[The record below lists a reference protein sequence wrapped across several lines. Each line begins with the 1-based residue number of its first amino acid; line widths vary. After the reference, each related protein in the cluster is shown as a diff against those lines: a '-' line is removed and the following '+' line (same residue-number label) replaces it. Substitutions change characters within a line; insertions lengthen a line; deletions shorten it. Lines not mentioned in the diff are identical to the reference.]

1 MKEAKSYL
9 EEPEKFN
16 YALDIDSLR
25 KRNENPVRPI
35 ALAVSAEE
43 QPAPDVN
50 EFVLQK
56 AEKPEIR
63 IQAVK
68 QIEPEDSKAY
78 AKQRYWE
85 KKLLDVS
92 LTNPL
97 ISIYK
102 RRYVNVQD
110 EQGNAFRI
118 PKLYSNNLPIA
129 WMILA
134 GLRIDSRTDLLF
146 ICVMI
151 LRIYLKILLLKKK

>member
-1 MKEAKSYL
+1 MQKS
-9 EEPEKFN
+9 
-16 YALDIDSLR
+16 SR
-25 KRNENPVRPI
+25 R
-35 ALAVSAEE
+35 
-43 QPAPDVN
+43 DVN

-68 QIEPEDSKAY
+68 QIEPEDSKGLCEA
-78 AKQRYWE
+78 AVLGKE
-85 KKLLDVS
+85 LLDVS

-129 WMILA
+129 WHDIGRLEDRLADGLAFHLRYDFADILENPFA
-134 GLRIDSRTDLLF
+134 EKEINCKFRRKS
-146 ICVMI
+146 
-151 LRIYLKILLLKKK
+151 